1 MIDSPPTPPSPIAV
15 AVDIVVF
22 TVADE
27 DLKVL
32 LIKRGVA
39 PYKDA
44 WALPGGFV
52 REDESVD
59 DAARRELAE
68 ETAVEDI
75 YLEQL
80 YTFGEVD
87 RDPRDR
93 VVTVAYF
100 ALIDAQS
107 VQILG
112 GTDASQAAWH
122 SMYAA
127 PRAGL

>member
-1 MIDSPPTPPSPIAV
+1 MTDDQTSDLNRPLV

-22 TVADE
+22 TVADD

-32 LIKRGVA
+32 LIQRGIE
-39 PYKDA
+39 PFKGH

-52 REDESVD
+52 QADESVD

-68 ETAVEDI
+68 ETSVTDI

-80 YTFGEVD
+80 YTFGAVN
-87 RDPRDR
+87 RDPRTR

-100 ALIDAQS
+100 AL
-107 VQILG
+107 
-112 GTDASQAAWH
+112 
-122 SMYAA
+122 
-127 PRAGL
+127 